1 MKLLYKVGD
10 KVMVRKD
17 IQEDD
22 RCHMVSC
29 TESPGY
35 RGMYVNSEMA
45 AKAGKIVTIEYII
58 EDMGYGKER
67 YTRRRSLSYGELD
80 GWSWTDEMFERKR
93 NSILFNQLL

>member
-35 RGMYVNSEMA
+35 NGMYVNDDMA
-45 AKAGKIVTIEYII
+45 VKAGKFVTIRAII
-58 EDMGYGKER
+58 EDEDCGYKYAIKE
-67 YTRRRSLSYGELD
+67 D

-93 NSILFNQLL
+93 NSISFKQLL

>member
-1 MKLLYKVGD
+1 MELLYKIGD

-17 IQEDD
+17 IQENGYY
-22 RCHMVSC
+22 HMVSC

-35 RGMYVNSEMA
+35 HGMYVNYNMA
-45 AKAGKIVTIEYII
+45 AKAGKIVTIRNII
-58 EDMGYGKER
+58 EDEDCGYKYKIE
-67 YTRRRSLSYGELD
+67 ED

>member
-1 MKLLYKVGD
+1 MELLYKIGD

-17 IQEDD
+17 LQEDD

-35 RGMYVNSEMA
+35 HGMYVNSDMA
-45 AKAGKIVTIEYII
+45 AKAGKIVTIKDIIKNPKCGYNYII
-58 EDMGYGKER
+58 KE
-67 YTRRRSLSYGELD
+67 D

-93 NSILFNQLL
+93 NSISFKQLL

>member
-1 MKLLYKVGD
+1 MELLYKVGD

-17 IQEDD
+17 IQEGDH
-22 RCHMVSC
+22 CHMVSC

-45 AKAGKIVTIEYII
+45 AKAGKIVTISYIV
-58 EDMGYGKER
+58 EDGDCRYKYLIKE
-67 YTRRRSLSYGELD
+67 D

-93 NSILFNQLL
+93 NSILFKQLL

>member
-17 IQEDD
+17 IQKDD
-22 RCHMVSC
+22 HCHMVSC

-58 EDMGYGKER
+58 EDMDCGYKYIIKE
-67 YTRRRSLSYGELD
+67 D
-80 GWSWTDEMFERKR
+80 PWSWTDEMFERKR
-93 NSILFNQLL
+93 NSISFKQLL

>member
-22 RCHMVSC
+22 HCHMVSC

-45 AKAGKIVTIEYII
+45 AKAGKFVTIENIF
-58 EDMGYGKER
+58 EDANCGYKYAIKE
-67 YTRRRSLSYGELD
+67 D

-93 NSILFNQLL
+93 NTIWFKQLL

>member
-1 MKLLYKVGD
+1 MELLYKVGD

-17 IQEDD
+17 IQEGDY
-22 RCHMVSC
+22 CHMVSC
-29 TESPGY
+29 TESPGW

-45 AKAGKIVTIEYII
+45 AKAGKFVTIRDTIGNPKC
-58 EDMGYGKER
+58 GYNYLIKE
-67 YTRRRSLSYGELD
+67 D

>member
-1 MKLLYKVGD
+1 MELLYKVGD

-22 RCHMVSC
+22 HCHMVSC
-29 TESPGY
+29 AESPGY

-45 AKAGKIVTIEYII
+45 AKAGKIVTIEDII
-58 EDMGYGKER
+58 EDMNCGYKYKIKE
-67 YTRRRSLSYGELD
+67 D

-93 NSILFNQLL
+93 NTISFKQLL

>member
-1 MKLLYKVGD
+1 MELLYKVGD

-22 RCHMVSC
+22 HCHMVSC

-45 AKAGKIVTIEYII
+45 AKAGKIVTIRDIVKDENCGYKYII
-58 EDMGYGKER
+58 NEDY
-67 YTRRRSLSYGELD
+67 
-80 GWSWTDEMFERKR
+80 WSWTDEMFERKR